1 MIGGKK
7 LSKIFKFNNEN
18 VFVHYHYKINAQI
31 LLVKVSLSNMQQI
44 MENLCP
50 SSSRIYAWKKNCLQY
65 CYNLKRAQSGP
76 IKSVWT
82 RPGDKD
88 KRDLEPS
95 AARDDATL
103 TRGGRQKGSSPLASY
118 SSGST
123 SPDLLDEHIWRL

>member
-88 KRDLEPS
+88 NRDLEPS
-95 AARDDATL
+95 AARDDAATSQWADKVWTRRMSSATTL
-103 TRGGRQKGSSPLASY
+103 VQ
-118 SSGST
+118 
-123 SPDLLDEHIWRL
+123 DLPTFYWIL